1 VHECPPLLAE
11 LTVSGMDEGAF
22 VRPVVV
28 YIGNI
33 SLNVLFSM
41 RKNMKI
47 IRVLL
52 VLLFAATFILPSAP
66 AQAFR
71 IGERVEALPFGND
84 WYPCIITRS
93 APNYMVKCTNID
105 GTTSDYGV
113 SSNRVRPDSGR
124 AAAVMADRWAK
135 RFPIGSRVEAAPYG
149 EQNGYHSCVVLN
161 VKGNGAT
168 IGLYHLKCDMGY
180 ETGPAELDVG
190 AIDHIRAAAHTSA
203 AAPSRPQPAM
213 SAGRTLP
220 AAQPNRPQNAS
231 SPGVVPQGVYQCWSS
246 GRANLML
253 NFSITGV
260 RQYQGAN
267 GRAGTFSFDPAS
279 QRITFSGGSLD
290 GVMPAGFYSIYH
302 APQGRPTVSFRNS
315 SGNEAAFC
323 QKR

>member
-1 VHECPPLLAE
+1 
-11 LTVSGMDEGAF
+11 
-22 VRPVVV
+22 
-28 YIGNI
+28 
-33 SLNVLFSM
+33 
-41 RKNMKI
+41 
-47 IRVLL
+47 
-52 VLLFAATFILPSAP
+52 
-66 AQAFR
+66 
-71 IGERVEALPFGND
+71 
-84 WYPCIITRS
+84 
-93 APNYMVKCTNID
+93 MVKCTNID

-113 SSNRVRPDSGR
+113 SSNRVRHDSGQ
-124 AAAVMADRWAK
+124 AAALMADRWAK

-149 EQNGYHSCVVLN
+149 EQNGYHSCTVLN

-190 AIDHIRAAAHTSA
+190 AIDHIRAAAHNSGTVPPRSQPSMSA
-203 AAPSRPQPAM
+203 A
-213 SAGRTLP
+213 RTP
-220 AAQPNRPQNAS
+220 PTAQPNMPQSAG
-231 SPGVVPQGVYQCWSS
+231 SPGSVPQGVYQCWSS

-253 NFSITGV
+253 NFSITGA